1 MALIS
6 DLAESK
12 GRFLVNN
19 ILLAWCLVMAQIQFS
34 LIKKIKIGRPEHLLT
49 PSPHS
54 PTSDNISVLPYHP
67 LPPSPHP
74 HQSGRHMCITPH
86 WLFCILVTFLKTV
99 SIVRH
104 YFFEPAFE
112 TILWK
117 SWTPFL
123 SAFFCGVSCKIL
135 KRMNKIY

>member
-86 WLFCILVTFLKTV
+86 WLFCILVTFPKTV

-104 YFFEPAFE
+104 YF
-112 TILWK
+112 
-117 SWTPFL
+117 L
-123 SAFFCGVSCKIL
+123 SHLLKQFYENPEHLFFQRLFAVFPVKF
-135 KRMNKIY
+135 